1 MIISDKLR
9 TYSVTAVWLTVR
21 PVLEL
26 FKLRVAAL
34 LTFVAIATA
43 FVAAA
48 GVPPIRVLI
57 LLTMAG
63 LMGSAGTAALNHY
76 FDRDIDAMM
85 ARTRNR
91 PIPSGRVAPNVALV
105 LGLSLT
111 FLSLPVALMVNPLL
125 ALFVALGALFYIPIY
140 TLVLKRTT
148 CLNIVVGGAAGS
160 FASLSG
166 WAAVQGHITL
176 TAVLI
181 AALLFFWT
189 PPHFWAFALVHTEA
203 YRNAKVPML
212 PVVVGQNSTIRWIF
226 WHVLLL
232 VGLSITLGW
241 VGQLGLIYGLAALW
255 GNIQLLKESWTLR
268 RNPSKK
274 QAWRMYKT
282 SSMYLAY
289 LCVGML
295 LDVLLPILN
304 FRFWI

>member
-1 MIISDKLR
+1 MILSNKLR
-9 TYSVTAVWLTVR
+9 TYSGTAVLPTIR
-21 PVLEL
+21 AVLEL

-48 GVPPIRVLI
+48 GIPPLRALI
-57 LLTMAG
+57 QLTIAG
-63 LMGSAGTAALNHY
+63 LMGSAGTATLNHY

-125 ALFVALGALFYIPIY
+125 ALFVTLGALFYIPIY
-140 TLVLKRTT
+140 TLLLKRKTW
-148 CLNIVVGGAAGS
+148 LNIVIGGAAGS

-166 WAAVQGHITL
+166 WAAIQGNINL
-176 TAVLI
+176 TAILI

-189 PPHFWAFALVHTEA
+189 PPHFWAFALVHTDA
-203 YRNAKVPML
+203 YRKAKVPML
-212 PVVVGQNSTIRWIF
+212 PVVVGQVPTIRWIF
-226 WHVLLL
+226 WHALLL
-232 VGLSITLGW
+232 VCLSIALGW
-241 VGQLGLIYGLAALW
+241 VGQLGLIYWAAALW
-255 GNIQLLKESWTLR
+255 GNVQLLKESWTLR

-274 QAWRMYKT
+274 QAWCMYKT

-289 LCVGML
+289 LCVGMMIN
-295 LDVLLPILN
+295 VFLPIFN
-304 FRFWI
+304 FGF

>member
-1 MIISDKLR
+1 MLSNKLR
-9 TYSVTAVWLTVR
+9 TYSGTAILPTIR
-21 PVLEL
+21 AVLEL

-48 GVPPIRVLI
+48 GVPPIRPLI
-57 LLTMAG
+57 LLTIAG
-63 LMGSAGTAALNHY
+63 LMGSAGTATLNHY
-76 FDRDIDAMM
+76 FDRDIDALM

-91 PIPSGRVAPNVALV
+91 PIPSGRVAPNVALI
-105 LGLSLT
+105 LGVSLT

-140 TLVLKRTT
+140 TLFLDRTSW
-148 CLNIVVGGAAGS
+148 LNIVIGGAAGS

-166 WAAVQGHITL
+166 WAAVHGHINL

-189 PPHFWAFALVHTEA
+189 PPHFWAFAMVHTEA
-203 YRNAKVPML
+203 YRHAKVPML
-212 PVVVGQNSTIRWIF
+212 PVVVGQAPTIRWIF
-226 WHVLLL
+226 LHALLL
-232 VGLSITLGW
+232 VGLSIALGW
-241 VGQLGLIYGLAALW
+241 VAQLGLIYWVAAIW
-255 GNIQLLKESWTLR
+255 GNIQLLKDSFILR
-268 RNPSKK
+268 QNPSKK

-289 LCVGML
+289 LCVGMMI
-295 LDVLLPILN
+295 DVLLPIFN
-304 FRFWI
+304 FGFWV